1 MLQNASASN
10 SADYINVVPIDDLE
24 GLFNSETE
32 TETELHTPSDSV
44 VDSYRCG
51 NTSTNVHQVPVDEE
65 FIAESVVYD
74 KKKSIII

>member
-24 GLFNSETE
+24 GLFNS
-32 TETELHTPSDSV
+32 ETELHTPSDSV